1 MHRMTKFTR
10 LENATSPQFRLARLT
25 CLVSVAIASIH
36 AAAQTPAQA
45 ENGTNSTPATEIVS
59 TNRATGVSTN
69 SPADR
74 VPSRRG
80 AGTNDPI
87 ARIRDEGLNRS
98 QAMETLSHLTD
109 VIGPRLTGSPN
120 MKRANEW
127 TRDKLATWGLTN
139 AHLEAWGPFGY
150 GWSLQR
156 FAAQVIEP
164 HNILLKAYPNA
175 WSPGFDRP
183 LEADVVFLDATNMT
197 QLEKYQGKLKGAVV
211 LVSPVRSVPP
221 RFEPLASRLDATNL
235 LALANAEVPATTSL
249 SNVPTE
255 FRGQRFAGRRG
266 DTNAPAV
273 TSDRSSPT
281 NSSRL
286 TASTNAPTFGRRRGA
301 AWARFI
307 PFLNNEKVA
316 AILTPSTLGDAGTIF
331 VTSASVPMAEGE
343 TNNASGDL
351 ARANNA
357 RRPSA
362 YATNAPTIPPQV
374 TVAVEDYNRLVRMTQ
389 AGEKL
394 KIAMDLQVQ
403 FHTNDV
409 MAYNTIAE
417 IPGSDLKDEIVMV
430 GGHLD
435 SWHSGTGATDN
446 AVGVAAAMEAV
457 RILKALNLQP
467 RRTIRVALW
476 SGEEQGLLG
485 SRAYVTKHF
494 GRFETNT
501 TETVTTLRSPRDA
514 GSDDRPARSNR
525 PRPSRKLVKEDAY
538 DKLSVYFNL
547 DNGAGKIRGIYL
559 QANEALRPYFRK
571 WLEPFRDLGAETLTP
586 SNTGSTDHIPFDS
599 VGLPG
604 LQFIQDPL
612 DYGTRTHHSNEDV
625 FDRIQPD
632 DLKQAA
638 VIMAACVYNAAML
651 DEKLPRKPVVE

>member
-1 MHRMTKFTR
+1 MKKVTSLQSLVFRRSR
-10 LENATSPQFRLARLT
+10 LVTLACSVCAATLT
-25 CLVSVAIASIH
+25 IQVS
-36 AAAQTPAQA
+36 AQTPPDATVNTPPAA
-45 ENGTNSTPATEIVS
+45 ETIS
-59 TNRATGVSTN
+59 TNRPTDVSTN
-69 SPADR
+69 SIADR
-74 VPSRRG
+74 PSRRST
-80 AGTNDPI
+80 GTNDPL

-98 QAMETLSHLTD
+98 QVMETMSYLTD

-127 TRDKLATWGLTN
+127 TRAKLAEWGLTN
-139 AHLEAWGPFGY
+139 THLEAWGPFGY

-156 FAAQVIEP
+156 FSAQVIEP
-164 HNILLKAYPNA
+164 HNIPLKAYPNA
-175 WSPGFDRP
+175 WSPGFDRAV
-183 LEADVVFLDATNMT
+183 EADVVFLDATNTT
-197 QLEKYQGKLKGAVV
+197 QLEKYKGKLKGAIV
-211 LVSPVRSVPP
+211 LASPVRTVPP
-221 RFEPLASRLDATNL
+221 RLESPTRRLEATNL
-235 LALANAEVPATTSL
+235 LELANAEVPTPNRTSDT
-249 SNVPTE
+249 PFP
-255 FRGQRFAGRRG
+255 FRGGIGFGDRRDDTNSPAARG
-266 DTNAPAV
+266 D
-273 TSDRSSPT
+273 RSTFT
-281 NSSRL
+281 NSTPS
-286 TASTNAPTFGRRRGA
+286 AGNTNTPPFRRRRGA
-301 AWARFI
+301 SWARFI
-307 PFLNNEKVA
+307 PFLNSEEVA
-316 AILTPSTLGDAGTIF
+316 MVLTPSTTGDAGTIF
-331 VTSASVPMAEGE
+331 VTSASVPLTEGE
-343 TNNASGDL
+343 TNNAPGEFPRPNST
-351 ARANNA
+351 

-394 KIAMDLQVQ
+394 KATVDLQVQ

-417 IPGSDLKDEIVMV
+417 IPGSDLKNEIVMV

-435 SWHSGTGATDN
+435 SWHAGTGATDN
-446 AVGVAAAMEAV
+446 AAGVAAAMEAV
-457 RILKALNLQP
+457 RIIRALNLQP

-501 TETVTTLRSPRDA
+501 TETVTALRSPRDED
-514 GSDDRPARSNR
+514 SDDRPARPNR
-525 PRPSRKLVKEDAY
+525 SRGSRKLVKEDGY

-559 QANEALRPYFRK
+559 QGNEALRPYFRK

-586 SNTGSTDHIPFDS
+586 SNTGSTDHIPFDT

-612 DYGTRTHHSNEDV
+612 DYNTRTHHSNEDV
-625 FDRIQPD
+625 YDRIQPD
-632 DLKQAA
+632 DLKQAS
-638 VIMAACVYNAAML
+638 VIMAACAYNAAML

>member
-1 MHRMTKFTR
+1 MK
-10 LENATSPQFRLARLT
+10 NVTSLQALISPTSRLAILACIVCTIMVRIQ
-25 CLVSVAIASIH
+25 VS
-36 AAAQTPAQA
+36 AQTPP
-45 ENGTNSTPATEIVS
+45 ETVTNPPPPPEAVS
-59 TNRATGVSTN
+59 TNRQTDVPTN
-69 SPADR
+69 SVAER
-74 VPSRRG
+74 PSRRST
-80 AGTNDPI
+80 GTNDPT

-98 QAMETLSHLTD
+98 QVMETMSYLTD

-120 MKRANEW
+120 MKHANEW
-127 TRDKLATWGLTN
+127 TRDKLAEWGLTN

-156 FAAQVIEP
+156 FSAQIIAP
-164 HNILLKAYPNA
+164 HNIPLKAYPTA
-175 WSPGFDRP
+175 WSPGLDRAM
-183 LEADVVFLDATNMT
+183 ETDVVFLDATNTT
-197 QLEKYQGKLKGAVV
+197 QLEKYKGKLQGAIV
-211 LVSPVRSVPP
+211 LASPVRAVPP
-221 RFEPLASRLDATNL
+221 RLESPTRRLDATNL
-235 LALANAEVPATTSL
+235 LALANAEVPTQNRAFETPL
-249 SNVPTE
+249 P
-255 FRGQRFAGRRG
+255 FRGAIGFGDRRD
-266 DTNAPAV
+266 DTN
-273 TSDRSSPT
+273 SPFVRGERPGST
-281 NSSRL
+281 NSFR
-286 TASTNAPTFGRRRGA
+286 AAGSTNAPPFGRRRGA
-301 AWARFI
+301 TWARFI
-307 PFLNNEKVA
+307 PFLNSEGVA
-316 AILTPSTLGDAGTIF
+316 MVLTPSTIGDAGTIF
-331 VTSASVPMAEGE
+331 VTSASVPLTDGE
-343 TNNASGDL
+343 TNTASGDFP
-351 ARANNA
+351 RPNSA

-362 YATNAPTIPPQV
+362 YATNAPAIPPQV

-394 KIAMDLQVQ
+394 KAAVDLQVQ

-409 MAYNTIAE
+409 MAYNTVAE
-417 IPGSDLKDEIVMV
+417 IPGSDLKDEVVML

-446 AVGVAAAMEAV
+446 AAGVATAMEAV
-457 RILKALNLQP
+457 RIIKTLDLKP

-485 SRAYVTKHF
+485 SRAYVAKHF

-501 TETVTTLRSPRDA
+501 TESVAALRSPRDE
-514 GSDDRPARSNR
+514 GSGDRPARPNR
-525 PRPSRKLVKEDAY
+525 SRSSRKLVKEDGY

-559 QANEALRPYFRK
+559 QGNEALRPYFRK
-571 WLEPFRDLGAETLTP
+571 WFEPFRDLGAETLTP

-612 DYGTRTHHSNEDV
+612 DYNTRTHHSNEDV
-625 FDRIQPD
+625 YDRIQPD

>member
-1 MHRMTKFTR
+1 MQRMLNITG
-10 LENATSPQFRLARLT
+10 LERSVSSHFHWAK
-25 CLVSVAIASIH
+25 LVCVFCVAIATIRIP
-36 AAAQTPAQA
+36 AQTPSRTD
-45 ENGTNSTPATEIVS
+45 NDTNTAPANEIVS
-59 TNRATGVSTN
+59 TNRTADVSAN
-69 SPADR
+69 SPGDR
-74 VPSRRG
+74 TTSRQG

-98 QAMETLSHLTD
+98 QIMETLSYLTD

-127 TRDKLATWGLTN
+127 TRDKLAAWGLTN

-156 FAAQVIEP
+156 FSAQITEP
-164 HNILLKAYPNA
+164 HNIPLKAYPNA

-183 LEADVVFLDATNMT
+183 VEADVVFLDATNLT
-197 QLEKYQGKLKGAVV
+197 QLEKYKGKLKGAIV
-211 LVSPVRSVPP
+211 LASPVRTVPP
-221 RFEPLASRLDATNL
+221 RWEPLTRRLDATNL
-235 LALANAEVPATTSL
+235 LSLANAEVPTLTRQAD
-249 SNVPTE
+249 NPV
-255 FRGQRFAGRRG
+255 FRGGIGFGDGREVTNALAGRG
-266 DTNAPAV
+266 DRLAN
-273 TSDRSSPT
+273 TSSG
-281 NSSRL
+281 
-286 TASTNAPTFGRRRGA
+286 STNAPPFRRRRGA
-301 AWARFI
+301 SWARFI
-307 PFLNNEKVA
+307 PFLNSEEVA
-316 AILTPSTLGDAGTIF
+316 LVLTPSTTGDAGTVF
-331 VTSASVPMAEGE
+331 VTSAAVPLAEGE
-343 TNNASGDL
+343 TNNAPGDFP
-351 ARANNA
+351 RANSA

-374 TVAVEDYNRLVRMTQ
+374 TVAVEDYNRLVRMAQ

-394 KIAMDLQVQ
+394 KAVVDLQVQ
-403 FHTNDV
+403 FHTNEV

-430 GGHLD
+430 GGHMD

-446 AVGVAAAMEAV
+446 AAGVATAMEAV
-457 RILKALNLQP
+457 RILKALSLQP

-501 TETVTTLRSPRDA
+501 TETVTALRSPRDQ
-514 GSDDRPARSNR
+514 GSDDRSARSNR
-525 PRPSRKLVKEDAY
+525 PRPSRKLVKEGDY

-547 DNGAGKIRGIYL
+547 DNGAGKIRGMYL
-559 QANEALRPYFRK
+559 QGNEGLRPYFRK

-612 DYGTRTHHSNEDV
+612 DYNTRTHHSNEDV

-638 VIMAACVYNAAML
+638 VIMAACAYDAAML
-651 DEKLPRKPVVE
+651 DERLPRKPVVE

>member
-1 MHRMTKFTR
+1 MRRTINTNGLGKSAFKQHHLTGLTCVVCVSVATISA
-10 LENATSPQFRLARLT
+10 LAQTPSPTENATNNPT
-25 CLVSVAIASIH
+25 
-36 AAAQTPAQA
+36 AAET
-45 ENGTNSTPATEIVS
+45 TS
-59 TNRATGVSTN
+59 TNRPTDVSTN
-69 SPADR
+69 SPTDR
-74 VPSRRG
+74 SSRGRS

-98 QAMETLSHLTD
+98 QLMETLSYLTD

-127 TRDKLATWGLTN
+127 TRDKLTAWGLAN

-150 GWSLQR
+150 GWSLQS
-156 FAAQVIEP
+156 FSAQVTQP
-164 HNILLKAYPNA
+164 YNVPLKAYPNA
-175 WSPGFDRP
+175 WSPGLGQPR
-183 LEADVVFLDATNMT
+183 ETDVIFLDATNTT
-197 QLEKYQGKLKGAVV
+197 QLEKYKGKLKGAIV
-211 LVSPVRSVPP
+211 LVSPVRNVPP
-221 RFEPLASRLDATNL
+221 RYEPLARRLEATNL
-235 LALANAEVPATTSL
+235 LALANAEAPS
-249 SNVPTE
+249 PTRASDTPFQ
-255 FRGQRFAGRRG
+255 FRGGIGFGDRRD
-266 DTNAPAV
+266 DTNAP
-273 TSDRSSPT
+273 SFRGDRSST
-281 NSSRL
+281 NSFR
-286 TASTNAPTFGRRRGA
+286 AAGSTNAPPFGRRRGA
-301 AWARFI
+301 NWARFI
-307 PFLNNEKVA
+307 PFLNNEEVA
-316 AILTPSTLGDAGTIF
+316 AILIPSTIGDAGTIF
-331 VTSASVPMAEGE
+331 VTSASVPLSEGE
-343 TNNASGDL
+343 TNNATGDFP
-351 ARANNA
+351 RPNTA

-374 TVAVEDYNRLVRMTQ
+374 TVAVEDYNRLVRMAQ

-394 KIAMDLQVQ
+394 KVAMDLQVQ

-417 IPGSDLKDEIVMV
+417 IPGTDLKDEIVMV
-430 GGHLD
+430 GGHMD

-446 AVGVAAAMEAV
+446 GAGVATAMEAV
-457 RILKALNLQP
+457 RIIKALNLKP

-494 GRFETNT
+494 GRYETNS
-501 TETVTTLRSPRDA
+501 TETATALRSPRDQD
-514 GSDDRPARSNR
+514 SSDRPARSNR
-525 PRPSRKLVKEDAY
+525 PRPARKLVKEDAY

-571 WLEPFRDLGAETLTP
+571 WLEPFRDLDAETLTP

-599 VGLPG
+599 IGLPG

-612 DYGTRTHHSNEDV
+612 DYNTRTHHSNEDV
-625 FDRIQPD
+625 FDRIQLD

-638 VIMAACVYNAAML
+638 VIMAACAYDAAML

>member
-1 MHRMTKFTR
+1 MSR
-10 LENATSPQFRLARLT
+10 LQIPEFPKVSRPFLTAFAGLLCAASVPLTS
-25 CLVSVAIASIH
+25 S
-36 AAAQTPAQA
+36 AQTPPA
-45 ENGTNSTPATEIVS
+45 EAVS
-59 TNRATGVSTN
+59 TNRPTEVSTSN
-69 SPADR
+69 RADR
-74 VPSRRG
+74 PSRRS
-80 AGTNDPI
+80 AATNDPI

-98 QAMETLSHLTD
+98 QVMETMSYLTD

-127 TRDKLATWGLTN
+127 TRDKLTEWGLAN
-139 AHLEAWGPFGY
+139 AHLDAWGPFGF
-150 GWSLQR
+150 GWSLQS
-156 FAAQVIEP
+156 FSAQVIEP
-164 HNILLKAYPNA
+164 HNIPLKAYPNA

-183 LEADVVFLDATNMT
+183 VEAAVVFLDATNTT
-197 QLEKYQGKLKGAVV
+197 QLEKYQGKLKGAIV
-211 LVSPVRSVPP
+211 LASPVRAVPA
-221 RFEPLASRLDATNL
+221 RWEPLTRRLDATNL
-235 LALANAEVPATTSL
+235 LALANAEA
-249 SNVPTE
+249 PTPTRPSE
-255 FRGQRFAGRRG
+255 TPFPVRGGVGFGGRRD
-266 DTNAPAV
+266 DTNSP
-273 TSDRSSPT
+273 SGDRSITNASPT
-281 NSSRL
+281 G
-286 TASTNAPTFGRRRGA
+286 STNAPPRRRRGSS
-301 AWARFI
+301 WARFI
-307 PFLNNEKVA
+307 PFLNNEEVA
-316 AILTPSTLGDAGTIF
+316 AVLIPSTIGDAGTIF
-331 VTSASVPMAEGE
+331 VTGATVPLTDGE
-343 TNNASGDL
+343 TNNAPGDFP
-351 ARANNA
+351 RPNNA

-362 YATNAPTIPPQV
+362 YATNAPTIPPQI

-394 KIAMDLQVQ
+394 KASLDLQVR

-446 AVGVAAAMEAV
+446 AAGVAVAMEAA
-457 RILKALNLQP
+457 RIIKALNLQP

-485 SRAYVTKHF
+485 SRAYVNKHL
-494 GRFETNT
+494 GRFETNR
-501 TETVTTLRSPRDA
+501 TETVTALRSPRDE
-514 GSDDRPARSNR
+514 GSDDRPARPNR

-538 DKLSVYFNL
+538 DKFSVYFNL

-559 QANEALRPYFRK
+559 QGNEALRPYFRT

-632 DLKQAA
+632 DLKQAS
-638 VIMAACVYNAAML
+638 VIMAACAYNAAML
-651 DEKLPRKPVVE
+651 DEKLPRKPVAE

>member
-1 MHRMTKFTR
+1 MINITGLERSVSRQFSLVKLACAICVVIVTIRASAQTPSQT
-10 LENATSPQFRLARLT
+10 ENATNT
-25 CLVSVAIASIH
+25 
-36 AAAQTPAQA
+36 TPAA
-45 ENGTNSTPATEIVS
+45 EITS
-59 TNRATGVSTN
+59 TNR
-69 SPADR
+69 PADR
-74 VPSRRG
+74 PPSRRG

-98 QAMETLSHLTD
+98 QVMETLSYLTD

-120 MKRANEW
+120 MKHANEW
-127 TRDKLATWGLTN
+127 TRDKLAAWGLTN
-139 AHLEAWGPFGY
+139 AHLESWGPFGY

-156 FAAQVIEP
+156 FSAQVIEP
-164 HNILLKAYPNA
+164 HNIPLKAYPNA
-175 WSPGFDRP
+175 WSPGFSRP
-183 LEADVVFLDATNMT
+183 LEADVVFLDATNTT
-197 QLEKYQGKLKGAVV
+197 QLDKYKGKLKGAVV

-221 RFEPLASRLDATNL
+221 RYEPLASRLDATNL
-235 LALANAEVPATTSL
+235 LSLANAEVPTPTGQPS
-249 SNVPTE
+249 VPTE
-255 FRGQRFAGRRG
+255 SRGQRFAGRRG
-266 DTNAPAV
+266 DTNAPSVAG
-273 TSDRSSPT
+273 DRSSLT

-286 TASTNAPTFGRRRGA
+286 TASTNAPPFGRRRGA

-307 PFLNNEKVA
+307 PFLNSEEVA
-316 AILTPSTLGDAGTIF
+316 AILAPSTLGDAGTIF
-331 VTSASVPMAEGE
+331 VASASVPLAEGE
-343 TNNASGDL
+343 TNNAPGDL
-351 ARANNA
+351 PRPNNA

-362 YATNAPTIPPQV
+362 YSTNAPTIPPQI

-417 IPGSDLKDEIVMV
+417 IPGGDLKDEIVMV
-430 GGHLD
+430 GGHMD

-446 AVGVAAAMEAV
+446 GAGVATAMEAV
-457 RILKALNLQP
+457 RIIKALNLQP

-485 SRAYVTKHF
+485 SRAYVTKHY
-494 GRFETNT
+494 GRYETNA
-501 TETVTTLRSPRDA
+501 TETVTALRSPRDQ
-514 GSDDRPARSNR
+514 GSSDRPAQPNR
-525 PRPSRKLVKEDAY
+525 PRPSRKLVKEDDY

-547 DNGAGKIRGIYL
+547 DNGAGKIRGLYL
-559 QANEALRPYFRK
+559 QGNEALRPYFRK
-571 WLEPFRDLGAETLTP
+571 WFEPFRDLGAETLTP

-638 VIMAACVYNAAML
+638 VIMAACAYNAAML
-651 DEKLPRKPVVE
+651 DEKLPRKPTE